1 MTNRPI
7 LRRALAALILLAFA
21 VGSVLFW
28 NRGGFDTVQFA
39 INLVV
44 ASVGFIWLHTRWKAK
59 ERRALTP
66 RKVKDIFS

>member
-7 LRRALAALILLAFA
+7 LRRIAAAFILLAFA
-21 VGSVLFW
+21 LGSVLFW
-28 NRGGFDTVQFA
+28 NRGGFNTVQFA

-66 RKVKDIFS
+66 SKVKDIFS